1 MAVDH
6 LQLRMKPN
14 TDKLCNIF
22 SKFYLKSARQLSIRS
37 PKSLTVSQNNSSIQR
52 IAKLY
57 LVRKTSTFSCEYETK
72 TLKIFMLRLV
82 LLFIYL
88 DFLQLCWMNIKS
100 CVKTIIMCIN
110 INIVEVL
117 KSRKLHLESA
127 RLVWRIEVS
136 LTRELVSSLLSLC
149 NFVTVSETWI
159 RTLHSSHV
167 LKNT

>member
-22 SKFYLKSARQLSIRS
+22 SKLTVKSARQLSIRS
-37 PKSLTVSQNNSSIQR
+37 PKSHTVSQNNSSIQR

-117 KSRKLHLESA
+117 KSRKFHLE
-127 RLVWRIEVS
+127 WRIEVS

-149 NFVTVSETWI
+149 NFVTASETWI

-167 LKNT
+167 LKHT

>member
-1 MAVDH
+1 
-6 LQLRMKPN
+6 
-14 TDKLCNIF
+14 
-22 SKFYLKSARQLSIRS
+22 
-37 PKSLTVSQNNSSIQR
+37 
-52 IAKLY
+52 
-57 LVRKTSTFSCEYETK
+57 
-72 TLKIFMLRLV
+72 MLRLV

-88 DFLQLCWMNIKS
+88 DFLQLCRMNIKS

-149 NFVTVSETWI
+149 NFVTASET
-159 RTLHSSHV
+159 
-167 LKNT
+167 